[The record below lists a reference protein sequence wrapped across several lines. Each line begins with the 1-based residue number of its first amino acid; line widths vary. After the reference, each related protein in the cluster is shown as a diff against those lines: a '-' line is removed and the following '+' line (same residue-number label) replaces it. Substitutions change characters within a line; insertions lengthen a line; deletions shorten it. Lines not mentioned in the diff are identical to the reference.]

1 MSHLASGPAPIESAP
16 EGAKGR
22 GRRRVLLLLALVF
35 ASLTIF
41 TLLLPP
47 VAQAA
52 EGDDIVQ
59 RALSGDPSDISVSI
73 RIVALLTVLT
83 VAPALLLLTTSFTRI
98 IIVLGFV
105 RRALGTQ
112 EVPPN
117 QVILGLGLILTF
129 TIMAPTWGDIYENA
143 LDPYMQN
150 QLSGEETIEYSV
162 TRIRHFMYDHIAP
175 DDLLLMAEITSPEL
189 VEQYSVADGGP
200 TLEFVEA
207 LPTRA
212 IVPAFVL
219 SELERAFEMGF
230 LIYLPFVVIDM
241 VIASV
246 LISMG
251 MMMLPPVVVS
261 LPFKIL
267 IFVLVDG
274 WGKIVEQL
282 MWSFQV

>member
-1 MSHLASGPAPIESAP
+1 MIATLRPSIAEGREIFSANR
-16 EGAKGR
+16 AR
-22 GRRRVLLLLALVF
+22 ILALTGLAVL
-35 ASLTIF
+35 AAGILIAGA
-41 TLLLPP
+41 LGP
-47 VAQAA
+47 VAYAA
-52 EGDDIVQ
+52 DGDDILK
-59 RALSGDPSDISVSI
+59 RAISGEPSDISVSL
-73 RIVALLTVLT
+73 RIVALMTVLT

-129 TIMAPTWGDIYENA
+129 TVMAPTWGDIYENA

-150 QLSGEETIEYSV
+150 ELSGEETIDYSV

-175 DDLLLMAEITSPEL
+175 DDLMLMAEITSPEL
-189 VEQYSVADGGP
+189 VEAYAASDGGP
-200 TLEFVEA
+200 TLAFVES

>member
-1 MSHLASGPAPIESAP
+1 MIAWRPNPTVVRLLAVVAMVLIGLLVAPAQVA
-16 EGAKGR
+16 EGA
-22 GRRRVLLLLALVF
+22 
-35 ASLTIF
+35 
-41 TLLLPP
+41 
-47 VAQAA
+47 
-52 EGDDIVQ
+52 EEDNIVE
-59 RALSGDPSDISVSI
+59 RALSGDPADISVSL

-83 VAPALLLLTTSFTRI
+83 VAPAILLMTTCFTRI

-129 TIMAPTWGDIYENA
+129 TVMAPTWGDIYENA
-143 LDPYMQN
+143 IDPYMNN
-150 QLSGEETIEYSV
+150 QMGGQEAIDYSV
-162 TRIRHFMYDHIAP
+162 AQMRHFMLHHIHP

-189 VEQYSVADGGP
+189 VEEYAVLQNGATGA
-200 TLEFVEA
+200 FVEA

-274 WGKIVEQL
+274 WGKVVEQL
-282 MWSFQV
+282 MWSFQVAT

>member
-1 MSHLASGPAPIESAP
+1 MKQEPTPLVL
-16 EGAKGR
+16 
-22 GRRRVLLLLALVF
+22 RVIRYVALVG
-35 ASLTIF
+35 LVVG
-41 TLLLPP
+41 TLLVFPGI
-47 VAQAA
+47 AEAA
-52 EGDDIVQ
+52 DGDDIVS
-59 RALSGDPSDISVSI
+59 RALSGNPDDLSMSL
-73 RIVALLTVLT
+73 RIVAMLTVLT
-83 VAPALLLLTTSFTRI
+83 VAPAILLLTTSFTRI

-129 TIMAPTWGDIYENA
+129 AVMSPTWSDIYENA
-143 LDPYMQN
+143 LDPYMQKE
-150 QLSGEETIEYSV
+150 LSGAETIEYSV
-162 TRIRHFMYDHIAP
+162 QRVREFMYLHIEP
-175 DDLLLMAEITSPEL
+175 DDLMLMAEISSPNV
-189 VEQYSVADGGP
+189 VEDFSNRPEATEQQF
-200 TLEFVEA
+200 LEA
-207 LPTRA
+207 LPVSA
-212 IVPAFVL
+212 VVSAFVL

-251 MMMLPPVVVS
+251 MMMLPPVIVS

-282 MWSFQV
+282 MLSFTVQPPL

>member
-1 MSHLASGPAPIESAP
+1 MSTTLRSRRPTPLARAL
-16 EGAKGR
+16 R
-22 GRRRVLLLLALVF
+22 GLLVAGMLLLVLGGLA
-35 ASLTIF
+35 
-41 TLLLPP
+41 PP
-47 VAQAA
+47 HAEAA
-52 EGDDIVQ
+52 DGDGVLE
-59 RALSGDPSDISVSI
+59 RAISGAPSDLSVSL
-73 RIVALLTVLT
+73 RIAAILTVLT
-83 VAPALLLLTTSFTRI
+83 IAPAILLMTTCFTRI

-117 QVILGLGLILTF
+117 QIIIGLGLILTF
-129 TIMAPTWGDIYENA
+129 TVMAPTWGDIYENA
-143 LDPYMQN
+143 LDPYMN
-150 QLSGEETIEYSV
+150 EQLSGEETIEYSV
-162 TRIRHFMYDHIAP
+162 QRIRSFMFDHIHP
-175 DDLLLMAEITSPEL
+175 DDLLLMTEITSPEL
-189 VEQYSVADGGP
+189 YQRYELDPEKDWGTLLEAVP
-200 TLEFVEA
+200 TTAV
-207 LPTRA
+207 
-212 IVPAFVL
+212 VSAFVL

-267 IFVLVDG
+267 LFVLVDG

-282 MWSFQV
+282 MLSFQSGVA

>member
-1 MSHLASGPAPIESAP
+1 MKPARLRLAWQ
-16 EGAKGR
+16 
-22 GRRRVLLLLALVF
+22 VLRLAALLGVVLG
-35 ASLTIF
+35 SLLIF
-41 TLLLPP
+41 PGIA
-47 VAQAA
+47 VAA
-52 EGDDIVQ
+52 EGDDVVS
-59 RALSGDPSDISVSI
+59 RALSGNPDDLSMSL
-73 RIVALLTVLT
+73 RIVAMLTVLT
-83 VAPALLLLTTSFTRI
+83 VAPAILLLTTSFTRI

-129 TIMAPTWGDIYENA
+129 AVMSPTWSDIYENA
-143 LDPYMQN
+143 LDPYMQKE
-150 QLSGEETIEYSV
+150 LSGAETLDYSV
-162 TRIRHFMYDHIAP
+162 QRVREFMYLHIEP
-175 DDLLLMAEITSPEL
+175 DDLMLMAEISSPNV
-189 VEQYSVADGGP
+189 VE
-200 TLEFVEA
+200 EFSNRPEATEQQFLEA
-207 LPTRA
+207 LPVSA

-219 SELERAFEMGF
+219 SELGRAFEMGF

-282 MWSFQV
+282 MLSFTVQPPL